1 MQNVDMNKLSRK
13 DSIDLNKYM
22 GQCLLLINS
31 KNNKEDLNKILINMQ
46 NIIIEND
53 KKGFFNS
60 LNYYKKKCLGFVF
73 NEKKENKYLDYNEAS
88 KIIEENFREPNI
100 IKKANNMQSLYNY
113 NTGMIDGIINYLG
126 KVPSVLSNLYSK
138 ILSNPNIDKKALITD
153 LNILANKNE
162 ITEYDILKIRDKFM

>member
-1 MQNVDMNKLSRK
+1 
-13 DSIDLNKYM
+13 
-22 GQCLLLINS
+22 
-31 KNNKEDLNKILINMQ
+31 
-46 NIIIEND
+46 
-53 KKGFFNS
+53 
-60 LNYYKKKCLGFVF
+60 
-73 NEKKENKYLDYNEAS
+73 
-88 KIIEENFREPNI
+88 
-100 IKKANNMQSLYNY
+100 MQSLYNY